1 MSQVIHRMQIALW
14 ALTGFVLIAMGQTA
28 LCQEPGP
35 PPPGPMGAPPS
46 MNVDKQLSKMTKRYG
61 LSDAQK
67 AQIRP
72 SWLKRRRRWMPYSRI
87 RPFLRKIDST
97 KCASFMRMK
106 LLGSHRSCPMSSER
120 NTRRTRSGWAGRTAI
135 SCRMVHLLRRLMIRA
150 VAHLQAT
157 DLFASANKH

>member
-1 MSQVIHRMQIALW
+1 MQIALW

-72 SWLKRRRRWMPYSRI
+72 ILAEEKTKMDALFQDSSLSPEDRFDKMRAIHEDEVARI
-87 RPFLRKIDST
+87 SPILSDEQRAKYEKDQ
-97 KCASFMRMK
+97 KQM
-106 LLGSHRSCPMSSER
+106 
-120 NTRRTRSGWAGRTAI
+120 GREDGDQPPDGPPPPPPDDQGGGPPP
-135 SCRMVHLLRRLMIRA
+135 S
-150 VAHLQAT
+150 
-157 DLFASANKH
+157 N